1 MYVFIIFF
9 VDVICGGV
17 FQGSKGEAAKINK
30 YHTELKE
37 QYALRISKIDGVE
50 NKPWRQEEKKY
61 FCTIFIVW
69 CL

>member
-9 VDVICGGV
+9 IDVICGGV

-50 NKPWRQEEKKY
+50 NKPWRQ
-61 FCTIFIVW
+61 
-69 CL
+69 